1 MTSQERL
8 TAKLGAIHMSEMT
21 LGSLFDGSGG
31 FPLAGWMNGITPL
44 WASEIEPF
52 PIRVTRARFP
62 HMKHLGNIL
71 HIDGSKIDPVD
82 IITSGSPC
90 QDLSLAGRRSGL
102 DGSRSGLF
110 HEAIRITKEMRRAT
124 NGRKPEFFVWENVP
138 GAFSSNSG
146 EDFRTV
152 LEEIC
157 SVIDPEISLPLPDKG
172 KWEKAGCVMGDSF
185 SLAWRV
191 LDAQYWGVPQRRKRI
206 FLVADLGG
214 GRAGKI
220 LFEPESLSGDSAQSQ
235 REEPETAG
243 DSDVSSRETG
253 EEFRSICLND
263 QGGQKMNV
271 SRNLAGTL
279 RASAN
284 GHQPIVLEHHPQD
297 SRMNISKDP
306 VVQALPARMGT
317 GGGNVPLVMFW
328 DGTQTCSTLTR
339 SNADGSS
346 RMPDKDSFNAIL
358 CPDRSSP
365 FRFPSK
371 NPAHPPAGT
380 GRKDPK
386 TEPDEAALAI
396 RSLTPLE
403 CCRLQGFPDWWTAGL
418 VNPDPGTDELRFWI
432 NVWGEWCGL
441 NGKKPKTLSQIRKW
455 LADPHKDSAEYRMWG
470 NGVALPCVSFV
481 LGSIARSVNSSI
493 PPVREAGGE
502 R

>member
-52 PIRVTRARFP
+52 PIRVTKARFP

-172 KWEKAGCVMGDSF
+172 KWEKAGCILAKTYSI
-185 SLAWRV
+185 AWRV

-214 GRAGKI
+214 QRAGKI
-220 LFEPESLSGDSAQSQ
+220 LFESESLSGNSSPCGT
-235 REEPETAG
+235 EPAKTSGYSGPGSEITEPG
-243 DSDVSSRETG
+243 
-253 EEFRSICLND
+253 FRSVCLND
-263 QGGQKMNV
+263 QGGKRMSVSENV
-271 SRNLAGTL
+271 TSTL
-279 RASAN
+279 RSQAR
-284 GHQPIVLEHHPQD
+284 GHLPIVLESHPND
-297 SRMNISKDP
+297 SRMKIAEDS
-306 VVQALPARMGT
+306 VFQSLSARMGT

-328 DGTQTCSTLTR
+328 DGSQTCSTLTK
-339 SNADGSS
+339 SNADGSA
-346 RMPDKDSFNAIL
+346 RMPDKDSFNCVLSLSKASRFC
-358 CPDRSSP
+358 CPSENTALPLVATDWKSP
-365 FRFPSK
+365 QSVLNPS
-371 NPAHPPAGT
+371 
-380 GRKDPK
+380 D
-386 TEPDEAALAI
+386 LSI
-396 RSLTPLE
+396 RCLTPLE
-403 CCRLQGFPDWWTAGL
+403 CSRLQGFPDWWTKDL
-418 VNPDPGTDELRFWI
+418 ENPDPSAEDFSFWME
-432 NVWGEWCGL
+432 VWKEWTSV
-441 NGKKPKTLSQIRKW
+441 NGKRPKTEKQVRHW
-455 LADPHKDSAEYRMWG
+455 LAVTHTDSAEYKMWG

-481 LGSIARSVNSSI
+481 LGSI
-493 PPVREAGGE
+493 VRHVK
-502 R
+502 